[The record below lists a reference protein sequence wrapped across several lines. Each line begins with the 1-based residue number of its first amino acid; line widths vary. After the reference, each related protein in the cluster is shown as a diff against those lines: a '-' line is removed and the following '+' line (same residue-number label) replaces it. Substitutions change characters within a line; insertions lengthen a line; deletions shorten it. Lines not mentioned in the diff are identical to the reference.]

1 MSELEHWK
9 VNMRVRVQFS
19 IILGRLRKAG
29 SDFKVKFEMEGLE
42 ILGVDLEKADVRKLI
57 GIRCPWRQ
65 KKLDASLLFILSIG
79 DGGRV
84 EVTMVSETF

>member
-1 MSELEHWK
+1 MSELEHSK

-42 ILGVDLEKADVRKLI
+42 ILGVGLEKADVRKLI
-57 GIRCPWRQ
+57 GIRCP
-65 KKLDASLLFILSIG
+65 
-79 DGGRV
+79 
-84 EVTMVSETF
+84 

>member
-1 MSELEHWK
+1 MSELEHSK

-29 SDFKVKFEMEGLE
+29 SDFKFDMEGLE
-42 ILGVDLEKADVRKLI
+42 ILGVGEEKADVRKLI
-57 GIRCPWRQ
+57 GIRCPYRQ
-65 KKLDASLLFILSIG
+65 KKLDASLLFILSMG
-79 DGGRV
+79 DGGV